1 MDVWEGS
8 GFSLSL
14 ILTLACLI
22 FIMVSKSMRQR
33 SKLPPGPFPLPFLGN
48 ILQLDSKNMAQS
60 LLKLSEKYGP
70 VFMVSLGLRPILVLC
85 GYETVKGA
93 LVDQGED
100 FSGRGKFAILDL
112 LSKGYGVVITNGE
125 RWKQMR
131 RFSLMTLRN
140 FGMGKRSIEERI
152 QEEAQIL
159 VEELRKTKEQAFDPT
174 FFFSKAVSNVIC
186 SVVFGNRFDYEDK
199 KFLNLLQRFN
209 EHFRFVGSTW
219 GQLFTRFPQIMRLL
233 PGPHKKAMHNAKTVR
248 RLVKEYIKEHQA
260 TLDPCNIRD
269 FIDCFLI
276 KIQQDKQNPDSEF
289 SKKNLVATTL
299 NLFIA
304 GTETVSTTLRYGLM
318 IFLKNPEIEE
328 KVHQEIDRV
337 IGQSRPPCMEDRSKM
352 PYTEAVIHE
361 IQRFIDII
369 PLNIP
374 YSVTRDTTFREYS
387 IPKGMDVITVLS
399 SVLHDQKKFGNPECF
414 DPRRF
419 LDDHGH
425 VKKNDA
431 LMPFSTGKRM
441 CLGEG
446 LARMELFLF
455 FTTILQNFTLKV
467 AGNADDIDLSPE
479 TSGFSKCP
487 QCYTLHLIQRF
498 K

>member
-1 MDVWEGS
+1 M
-8 GFSLSL
+8 
-14 ILTLACLI
+14 CH
-22 FIMVSKSMRQR
+22 K
-33 SKLPPGPFPLPFLGN
+33 SKLPPGPFPFPFLGN
-48 ILQLDSKNMAQS
+48 VLQLNSKNMAQS
-60 LLKLSEKYGP
+60 LIKLSEKYGP
-70 VFMVSLGLRPILVLC
+70 VFMVHLGSKPLLVLC
-85 GYETVKGA
+85 GYETVKEA

-100 FSGRGKFAILDL
+100 FSGRGNFVIFHL
-112 LSKGYGVVITNGE
+112 LSKGNGVFATKE
-125 RWKQMR
+125 ESWKQMR

-152 QEEAQIL
+152 QEEAQML
-159 VEELRKTKEQAFDPT
+159 VEEFRKTKELAFDPT

-199 KFLNLLQRFN
+199 KFLYLLQLFN
-209 EHFRFVGSTW
+209 QHFHFAGSSW
-219 GQLFTRFPQIMRLL
+219 GQLFTCFPQIMRLL
-233 PGPHKKAMHNAKTVR
+233 PGPHNKAMHNAKTVR

-260 TLDPCNIRD
+260 TLDPSNPRD

-276 KIQQDKQNPDSEF
+276 KMQQEKQNPDSEF
-289 SKKNLVATTL
+289 SKKNLVATTVIM
-299 NLFIA
+299 FVA
-304 GTETVSTTLRYGLM
+304 GTETVSTTLRYGLL

-337 IGQSRPPCMEDRSKM
+337 IGQSRPPCMEDRMKM

-387 IPKGMDVITVLS
+387 IPKGMDVIAILS

-419 LDDHGH
+419 LDDNGN
-425 VKKNDA
+425 VKKNEA
-431 LMPFSTGKRM
+431 LMPFSTGKRK

-467 AGNADDIDLSPE
+467 PGNVDDIDLSPE
-479 TSGFSKCP
+479 RSGFSQCP
-487 QCYTLHLIQRF
+487 QRYTLKLIPRF
-498 K
+498 